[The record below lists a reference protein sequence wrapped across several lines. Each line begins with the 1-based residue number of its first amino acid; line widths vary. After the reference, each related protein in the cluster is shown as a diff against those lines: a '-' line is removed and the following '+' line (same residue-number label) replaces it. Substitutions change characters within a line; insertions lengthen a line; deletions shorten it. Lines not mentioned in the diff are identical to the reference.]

1 VHVGVVET
9 EVETETEVKV
19 GILIE
24 LFEMVEMMV

>member
-1 VHVGVVET
+1 MGVVET